1 MLQLN
6 NFYDG
11 EWKPSS
17 SGETKEILNPANG
30 ETIAIATRGNA
41 EDARKAIKAARNAF
55 DSGKWSRLP
64 VETRAAYLMKIADK
78 MEENIEELTQLET
91 RNNGK
96 VLASARIDV
105 DHSIDCFRYYAKL
118 ITETDVKVVN
128 ADKPVYTKIVHEPIG
143 VCALI
148 APWNFPLLMA
158 TWKIAPALAAGNTIV
173 FKPAEITPITVVHL
187 FKIIEQVG
195 VPAGVANLVLGPGS
209 EIGHELANSLDV
221 DKTSFTGGTSTGR
234 EIMMA
239 ATRNMKKISLE
250 LGGKSP
256 VIIFADA
263 DFETAVDY
271 ALFAIFHNQGQVCSA
286 GSRLLIEE
294 SIKERFIEQLVERAK
309 RISVG
314 PGVNPESEI
323 GPLVSESQL
332 QTVLNYIEIGKA
344 EGATLACGGNRLIEG
359 EYAKGFFLEPTIFI
373 DTTPDMR
380 IVQEEI
386 FGPVLVVQTF
396 NNEEDAIRL
405 ANDSIYGL
413 AGAVFTGDAE
423 KATRVVSLL
432 QAGITWVNT
441 YHMAS
446 IEAPWGGFKQSGIG
460 RELGEYGLREFT
472 EVKQININTQVQ
484 PVGWFKK

>member
-1 MLQLN
+1 MQQLN
-6 NFYDG
+6 NFYNG

-17 SGETKEILNPANG
+17 SGETKEIMNPANG

-41 EDARKAIKAARNAF
+41 EDARNAIKAAREAF

-64 VETRAAYLMKIADK
+64 AETRAGYLMKIADK
-78 MEENIEELTQLET
+78 MEENIEELTLLET

-96 VLASARIDV
+96 VLAAARIDV
-105 DHSIDCFRYYAKL
+105 AHSIDCFRYYAKL
-118 ITETDVKVVN
+118 ITEPNEKVVN
-128 ADKPVYTKIVHEPIG
+128 LDKPVYTKIVREPIG

-173 FKPAEITPITVVHL
+173 FKPAEITPVTVVRL
-187 FKIIEQVG
+187 FEMIEQVG

-221 DKTSFTGGTSTGR
+221 DKTSFTGGTSTGKD
-234 EIMMA
+234 IMMA
-239 ATRNMKKISLE
+239 ATKNMKKISLE

-256 VIIFADA
+256 VIIFEDA
-263 DFETAVDY
+263 NFETAVDY
-271 ALFAIFHNQGQVCSA
+271 ALFAIFHNAGQVCSA
-286 GSRLLIEE
+286 GSRLLLEE
-294 SIKERFIEQLVERAK
+294 SIKERFIERLVERAK
-309 RISVG
+309 GISVG
-314 PGVNPESEI
+314 SGENAESEM
-323 GPLVSESQL
+323 GPVASESQL
-332 QTVLNYIEIGKA
+332 NTVLKYIEIGKE
-344 EGATLACGGNRLIEG
+344 EGATLACGGNRLTEG
-359 EYAKGFFLEPTIFI
+359 EFEKGYFLEPTIFI
-373 DTTPDMR
+373 VTTPDMR

-396 NNEEDAIRL
+396 KDEEEAITL
-405 ANDSIYGL
+405 ANDSVYGL
-413 AGAVFTGDAE
+413 AAAVFTSDDE
-423 KATRVVSLL
+423 KATRVISRI

-446 IEAPWGGFKQSGIG
+446 LEAPWGGYKQSGIG
-460 RELGEYGLREFT
+460 RELGEYGLTEFT

-484 PVGWFKK
+484 PIGWFKK